1 MFLAYALIVLA
12 LLVPCV
18 LALYVW
24 RLYRG
29 GDDSTPGDPPPPPQP
44 SSPDPVDSPVSHDL
58 GRGPDERERPPERSP
73 TTVHA

>member
-1 MFLAYALIVLA
+1 MYLAYVFLILA

-29 GDDSTPGDPPPPPQP
+29 GDEDAPDDPPPPPHP
-44 SSPDPVDSPVSHDL
+44 SSPDPVDSPVSYDL
-58 GRGPDERERPPERSP
+58 DRPSSERDRNSERTPS
-73 TTVHA
+73 TVHA